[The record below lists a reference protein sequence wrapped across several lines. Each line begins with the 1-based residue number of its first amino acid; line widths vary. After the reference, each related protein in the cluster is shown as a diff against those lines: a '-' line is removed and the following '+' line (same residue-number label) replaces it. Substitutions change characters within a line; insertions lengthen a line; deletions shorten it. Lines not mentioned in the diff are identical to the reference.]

1 MMAARASRPSKG
13 KKTSSRRNSRRVSK
27 PKKTVS
33 SRKAAAR
40 PSRAKVRMLR
50 AKARSPKARL
60 SKAKLPKGR
69 QVKSWSRPKLKQA
82 KARIKRLSPAPKLP
96 KKEPKLSAELDAVLS
111 NSRVRQMLVDS
122 GGESTLDIMRAFT
135 KELSDDDLAKKLKLK
150 ISDVRA
156 TLNRLHN
163 LGIVQYNRY
172 KDAETGWFSYFWS
185 LNLEKTKSWVE
196 EQILKEAAPGDISSS
211 EYYFC
216 PKCGTESMYEFAAA
230 SDYSFRCPLCNK
242 ALEFV
247 DENAAKDLFPRT
259 PKRPSTP

>member
-13 KKTSSRRNSRRVSK
+13 KKTPSRRNLSRVSK
-27 PKKTVS
+27 PKKS
-33 SRKAAAR
+33 IPSRKAAAK
-40 PSRAKVRMLR
+40 PSRAKVRILR
-50 AKARSPKARL
+50 AKPFPRSRP
-60 SKAKLPKGR
+60 SKAKSSSSKAR
-69 QVKSWSRPKLKQA
+69 QVKSWSKPNLRQA
-82 KARIKRLSPAPKLP
+82 KARIKGPSAAPKLP

-122 GGESTLDIMRAFT
+122 GGESALDIMRAFT

-216 PKCGTESMYEFAAA
+216 PKCGAESMYEFAAA
-230 SDYSFRCPLCNK
+230 SDNSFRCPLCNK

-247 DENAAKDLFPRT
+247 DENAAKDLFPRV
-259 PKRPSTP
+259 PKRTI